1 MSHQSLLIGFFV
13 LASSLAIPSMH
24 AQKPTDPVAAKQ
36 QAVAAAREAIATAR
50 PEWKAETTR
59 KPMVTETRDEYV
71 VTYPLPKGS
80 LGGAPVVHL
89 KKGDLKVKKLYH
101 TQ

>member
-1 MSHQSLLIGFFV
+1 MSHKSLLIGFFT

-24 AQKPTDPVAAKQ
+24 AQNPADPAAAKRQ
-36 QAVAAAREAIATAR
+36 AVVVAKEAVAAAR
-50 PEWKAETTR
+50 PEWKAETNR
-59 KPMVTETRDEYV
+59 KPLVTETRDEYV

-89 KKGDLKVKKLYH
+89 KKENLKVTKLYH